1 MKNYRVPSAKT
12 AFQYL
17 SNKKMSTKL
26 SYRPKD
32 SVFDVLNMSGGTG
45 GAPIAEIGDPL
56 KPKEQPKKHTFGE
69 SMVEA

>member
-1 MKNYRVPSAKT
+1 
-12 AFQYL
+12 
-17 SNKKMSTKL
+17 MSTKL

-56 KPKEQPKKHTFGE
+56 KPKE
-69 SMVEA
+69 